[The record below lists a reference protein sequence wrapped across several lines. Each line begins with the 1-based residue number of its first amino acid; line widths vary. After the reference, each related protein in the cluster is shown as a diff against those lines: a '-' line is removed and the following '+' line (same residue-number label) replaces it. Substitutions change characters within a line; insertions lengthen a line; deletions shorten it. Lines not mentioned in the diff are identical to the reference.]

1 MSDFY
6 DQYIEKNDSL
16 KLKPMDLGSDTPI
29 YIILCHGIIYQD
41 VDVSNPENIEEK
53 IVNKTLREGVAEGI
67 DAKDID
73 EDYKNVFTVPDNCLI
88 LGSTPIGTDA
98 VVNKNADNIIVN
110 TLKPPN
116 ERVRS
121 LRSERDNIAEFKKLL
136 DSKNILDWINIL
148 PKEGTNQI
156 AQELFDETKEL
167 YFDLRPQT
175 TTRGDGKKR
184 AMDDQVVEPKTIG
197 ELPEKIEDPGR
208 NLRINDHNKYENNLK
223 MLKSFVTYED
233 SFKEL
238 YIGQTRDTPSQ
249 CNERTCMMFAG
260 PGQSCIDK
268 LLEFHDPSSDTKQ
281 NWTMGVIEIS
291 PATSRNL
298 SSINK
303 LNTVVSE
310 VLPNKTIDDRKNR
323 ILNLREDIDKMFTG
337 SDTEYPRTNLLSNRD
352 NRAWLERRILN
363 TIETSQN
370 GQHHSESHNGI
381 TLKEVVNKFGKGI
394 YLVLNCSPL
403 IFYDENGC
411 EISQIPQQ
419 ELYSRL
425 SNKINTLFSKN
436 HEKWQQQHKREV
448 SCPFAFEQG
457 CAPSG
462 SGSGSISRSVAQ
474 ILGEPRAP
482 DAAPAPPVV
491 GPLIPPKG
499 CTMMGG
505 KRKKTKKK
513 RKKPNK
519 KQSKKRNNKNGKKTK
534 RRRHKSKKKL
544 K

>member
-6 DQYIEKNDSL
+6 DQYIEKNDS
-16 KLKPMDLGSDTPI
+16 LKPMDLGSDTPI

-41 VDVSNPENIEEK
+41 VDVSDPENIKEK
-53 IVNKTLREGVAEGI
+53 MDKKTLREGEAEGI
-67 DAKDID
+67 DAMDIQPY
-73 EDYKNVFTVPDNCLI
+73 ENVFTVPDNCLI

-116 ERVRS
+116 ERVSS
-121 LRSERDNIAEFKKLL
+121 LRSERDNITEFKKLL
-136 DSKNILDWINIL
+136 NSKNILDWINIL

-167 YFDLRPQT
+167 YFDLRPGV
-175 TTRGDGKKR
+175 TTRGEGKKR
-184 AMDDQVVEPKTIG
+184 EFDDSVVNPTTIS

-208 NLRINDHNKYENNLK
+208 DLRINDHNEYENNLK
-223 MLKSFVTYED
+223 MLKSFVTNED
-233 SFKEL
+233 SFKKL
-238 YIGQTRDTPSQ
+238 YIGQTMDSPSQ

-281 NWTMGVIEIS
+281 NWTMGVIELS

-310 VLPNKTIDDRKNR
+310 VLPNKTMDDRKNR
-323 ILNLREDIDKMFTG
+323 ILNLKEDIGKMFTG
-337 SDTEYPRTNLLSNRD
+337 SDMVYPGTNILSNGD

-370 GQHHSESHNGI
+370 GEHHSQSHNGI

-403 IFYDENGC
+403 ILYDENGC
-411 EISQIPQQ
+411 EISQITEQSIYAQ
-419 ELYSRL
+419 L

-436 HEKWQQQHKREV
+436 HEKWQATHPESVQC
-448 SCPFAFEQG
+448 SFAFEQG

-462 SGSGSISRSVAQ
+462 LGSGSFSRSVAQ
-474 ILGEPRAP
+474 IIGQPHASVATL
-482 DAAPAPPVV
+482 DTPVV
-491 GPLIPPKG
+491 EPLIIPPKG

-505 KRKKTKKK
+505 KRKKTKRK

>member
-6 DQYIEKNDSL
+6 DQYIEKNDS
-16 KLKPMDLGSDTPI
+16 LKPMDLGSDTPI

-41 VDVSNPENIEEK
+41 VDVSDPENIREK
-53 IVNKTLREGVAEGI
+53 MNKKTLREGEAEGI
-67 DAKDID
+67 DAMDI
-73 EDYKNVFTVPDNCLI
+73 EDYENVFTVPDNCLI

-116 ERVRS
+116 ERVSS
-121 LRSERDNIAEFKKLL
+121 LRSERDNITEFKKLL
-136 DSKNILDWINIL
+136 NSKNILDWINIL

-167 YFDLRPQT
+167 YFNLRPGV
-175 TTRGDGKKR
+175 TTRREGKKR
-184 AMDDQVVEPKTIG
+184 ELDNQPVEPKTIN
-197 ELPEKIEDPGR
+197 ELPEKIEDPGQD
-208 NLRINDHNKYENNLK
+208 LRINDHNEYENNLK
-223 MLKSFVTYED
+223 MLKSFVKNED
-233 SFKEL
+233 SFKKL
-238 YIGQTRDTPSQ
+238 YKDQTNDTSSQ

-291 PATSRNL
+291 PATSGNL

-323 ILNLREDIDKMFTG
+323 ILNLREDIGKMFTG
-337 SDTEYPRTNLLSNRD
+337 SDMVYPGTNLLSNGD
-352 NRAWLERRILN
+352 NRSWLERRILN

-370 GQHHSESHNGI
+370 GKHHSESHNGI

-411 EISQIPQQ
+411 EISQITKQSIYAQ
-419 ELYSRL
+419 L

-436 HEKWQQQHKREV
+436 HEKWQATYPV
-448 SCPFAFEQG
+448 SVQCSFAFEQG

-462 SGSGSISRSVAQ
+462 SGSGSFSKSVAQ
-474 ILGEPRAP
+474 ILGEPHP
-482 DAAPAPPVV
+482 SVAAPAPPVV
-491 GPLIPPKG
+491 EPRIIPPKG
-499 CTMMGG
+499 CAMQGG
-505 KRKKTKKK
+505 KRKKTKRK